1 MIKDFLNDIIRR
13 KFTNLTRLNIRLSAS
28 NYLLKNSEYYKNFLN
43 INDAGL
49 KVYSQNN
56 EDGIIHY
63 LLTMLLIKNP
73 KFIEI
78 GTESRYQESN
88 TRFLYEST
96 DSEGLIIDNFLDI
109 KYLEK
114 ELEKW
119 KGRIKLAKECVS
131 SENINL
137 ILSNYNFHKDLDIFS
152 LDVDGVDYWIIESL
166 PPKISKI
173 FIAEYN
179 PFFGHDLEI
188 TVPNIKNFNRTKYH
202 YSNLCFGM
210 SLRALINI
218 MKKKGYVF
226 LGVNNLKNNAFF
238 VIENLAIYFNKVIN
252 SLDLDNLKSYTDCK
266 FMESRDKNNKLQY
279 LSKNQEFDLLKE
291 TEVQDLSLSER
302 PLKKIKDLFKIN
314 DYFK

>member
-63 LLTMLLIKNP
+63 LLTMLSIKNP

-137 ILSNYNFHKDLDIFS
+137 ILSNNNFHKDLDIFS
-152 LDVDGVDYWIIESL
+152 LDIDGVDYWIIDSL

-179 PFFGHDLEI
+179 PFFGHNLEI
-188 TVPNIKNFNRTKYH
+188 TVPNIKNFNRTNYH

-210 SLRALINI
+210 SLKALINI
-218 MKKKGYVF
+218 MKKKGYIF

-238 VIENLAIYFNKVIN
+238 VIESLAANFNKVID
-252 SLDLDNLKSYTDCK
+252 SLDLDNLKAYTDCK
-266 FMESRDKNNKLQY
+266 FMESLDKNNKLQY
-279 LSKNQEFDLLKE
+279 LLKNQEFDLLKE
-291 TEVQDLSLSER
+291 TEVIDLSLPER
-302 PLKKIKDLFKIN
+302 PIKKIKDLL
-314 DYFK
+314 

>member
-63 LLTMLLIKNP
+63 LLTMLSIKNP

-96 DSEGLIIDNFLDI
+96 DSEGFIIDNFLDI

-131 SENINL
+131 PENINF
-137 ILSNYNFHKDLDIFS
+137 ILSNNNFHKDLDIFS
-152 LDVDGVDYWIIESL
+152 LDIDGTDYWIIDSL

-179 PFFGHDLEI
+179 PFFGHNLEI
-188 TVPNIKNFNRTKYH
+188 TVPNIKNFNRTNYH

-210 SLRALINI
+210 SFKALINI

-238 VIENLAIYFNKVIN
+238 VIESLAAHFNKVID
-252 SLDLDNLKSYTDCK
+252 SLDLDNLKAYTDCK

-279 LSKNQEFDLLKE
+279 LSKNQKFDLLKE
-291 TEVQDLSLSER
+291 TEVQDLSLPER
-302 PLKKIKDLFKIN
+302 PIKKIKDLL
-314 DYFK
+314 

>member
-63 LLTMLLIKNP
+63 LLTMLSIKNP

-78 GTESRYQESN
+78 GTESRYQETN

-137 ILSNYNFHKDLDIFS
+137 ILSNNNFHKDLDIFS
-152 LDVDGVDYWIIESL
+152 LDIDGVDYWIIDSL

-179 PFFGHDLEI
+179 PFFGHNLEI
-188 TVPNIKNFNRTKYH
+188 TVPNIKNFNRTNYH

-210 SLRALINI
+210 SLKALINI
-218 MKKKGYVF
+218 MKKKGYIF

-238 VIENLAIYFNKVIN
+238 VIESLAANFNKVID
-252 SLDLDNLKSYTDCK
+252 SLDLYNLKAYTDCK
-266 FMESRDKNNKLQY
+266 FMESLDKNNKLQY

-291 TEVQDLSLSER
+291 TEVIDLSLPER
-302 PLKKIKDLFKIN
+302 PIKKIKDLL
-314 DYFK
+314 

>member
-63 LLTMLLIKNP
+63 LLTMLSIKNP

-137 ILSNYNFHKDLDIFS
+137 ILSNNNFHKDLDIFS
-152 LDVDGVDYWIIESL
+152 LDIDGVDYWIIDSL

-179 PFFGHDLEI
+179 PFFGHNLEI
-188 TVPNIKNFNRTKYH
+188 TVPNIKNFNRTNYH
-202 YSNLCFGM
+202 YSNLCFGT
-210 SLRALINI
+210 SLKALINI
-218 MKKKGYVF
+218 MKKKGYIF

-238 VIENLAIYFNKVIN
+238 VIESLAANFNKVID
-252 SLDLDNLKSYTDCK
+252 SLDLDNLKAFTDCK
-266 FMESRDKNNKLQY
+266 FMESLDNNNKLQY

-291 TEVQDLSLSER
+291 TEVIDLSLPER
-302 PLKKIKDLFKIN
+302 PIKKIKDLL
-314 DYFK
+314 

>member
-1 MIKDFLNDIIRR
+1 MIKDFLNGIIKN

-28 NYLLKNSEYYKNFLN
+28 NYLLKNSEYYKNFSN

-63 LLTMLLIKNP
+63 LLTILSIKNP
-73 KFIEI
+73 KFVEI

-96 DSEGLIIDNFLDI
+96 NSEGLIIDNFLDV
-109 KYLEK
+109 KYLEA
-114 ELEKW
+114 ELERW

-137 ILSNYNFHKDLDIFS
+137 ILSNNNFHKDLDIFS
-152 LDVDGVDYWIIESL
+152 LDIDGVDYWIIDSL

-179 PFFGHDLEI
+179 PFFGHNLEI
-188 TVPNIKNFNRTKYH
+188 TVPNIKNFNRTNYH

-210 SLRALINI
+210 SLKALINI
-218 MKKKGYVF
+218 MKKKGYIF

-238 VIENLAIYFNKVIN
+238 VIEDLAFYFKKIIN
-252 SLDLDNLKSYTDCK
+252 SLNSDNLKLYTDCK
-266 FMESRDKNNKLQY
+266 FMESRDKNNRLQY
-279 LSKNQEFDLLKE
+279 LSKNQKFDLLKE
-291 TEVQDLSLSER
+291 TEAQDLSLPGR
-302 PLKKIKDLFKIN
+302 PLKKIKDLL
-314 DYFK
+314 